1 MGFQSFLQTTNL
13 PPWFPLS
20 NLQVDQH
27 KVLNILSMKR
37 DSNGNVVW
45 NSTSDRSQAAAARTN
60 LAPMTSRSH
69 FRVAVLG
76 GGISGLSC
84 CREIF
89 RECERQRIPV
99 EVVLLE
105 GRNRFGGR
113 LWTDRETF
121 KRNDGVTSF
130 PVDLGAS
137 WIHGIEQNPLA
148 EIARE
153 AGVDFVTSSED
164 VKMFEAG
171 MKEVDHGKDERA
183 GEIFDKLLDLAVCHW
198 FCEPSRVL

>member
-1 MGFQSFLQTTNL
+1 MGFQSFLQTTSL

-27 KVLNILSMKR
+27 KVLDILSMKR
-37 DSNGNVVW
+37 DSSGNAVW
-45 NSTSDRSQAAAARTN
+45 DKTSDRSNVAARTD
-60 LAPMTSRSH
+60 LATMKARSH
-69 FRVAVLG
+69 FRVTVLG

-89 RECERQRIPV
+89 RECERQDIPV

-113 LWTDRETF
+113 LWTDNETF
-121 KRNDGVTSF
+121 KHTDGVTAF

-148 EIARE
+148 AIARE

-171 MKEVDHGKDERA
+171 MKEVDRGKDERA
-183 GEIFDKLLDLAVCHW
+183 GEVFDKLLDLAVS
-198 FCEPSRVL
+198 P